1 MFHSSIFT
9 MASNITPDEDEPM
22 HPAGLDM
29 TRGSLQEILDAE
41 DVNVSTALPTVPL
54 DATNPFINPNQT
66 LADIIP
72 DRNLGPLSTLK
83 ITDADLIIRNLNNE
97 LNAAAKKNDQ
107 STTLLQRMDQHQ
119 KQIETQ
125 LAELKARTKWL
136 EEEKETAIREK
147 RDYTINQERLAEN
160 IRRDLEK
167 EYADRAQDYLKQLK
181 DEMRA
186 KIESKTT
193 VIRDQ
198 YKTELNQEIEKLKAE
213 WAQERLK
220 TNKQHNAQISQVL
233 KEVETL
239 KEQSHTQPKA
249 ESNEPG
255 DKISGLKATAF
266 NFMPGTVNTHRGGTV
281 NIHDDTILWSKNDDA
296 PPIPPRKQDEKHVHF
311 TSTPRHPVHSN
322 LFNSDDEN
330 PIIGH
335 SGNPFIS
342 NPGNPFVQQQ
352 VRSNPSTN
360 HGRHRSTTIIG
371 NTMSAVASEF
381 KKMREPKLSLKGG
394 ITSGASLF
402 FNSWVKDVR
411 AVISERSMSNAES
424 LQLVKDYT
432 EGKARQQVEF
442 YIVSTPD
449 PTFEGLIDNLRT
461 SFQSGED
468 EATVKG
474 EFYSRKQFSKES
486 VDDFADVLQLLARKV
501 LNVDPSF
508 QTFMN
513 KSLCQQ
519 LANGLKDPGH
529 GISARSILNQQPD
542 IQFASFRSDLAN
554 ILGCHIRTAGAKG
567 ALCNAAMAP
576 ESPETPVPTKRRK
589 TEEES
594 TIAAQLSMCI
604 KDNQELHKKLD
615 VFDPNKIMEVIMQAV
630 AGGYQKS
637 FQKPNTYQ
645 KSTKPFVPS
654 QQKPQ
659 ASQNTNPFGKP
670 YLGPP
675 REPQVTPG
683 ADGSLNPALSCKY
696 CKDTGHDVSN
706 CAKVKRKEALKAAAA
721 SQQPNV
727 TKKEN

>member
-1 MFHSSIFT
+1 
-9 MASNITPDEDEPM
+9 MASNITPDEDELM

-29 TRGSLQEILDAE
+29 THGSLQDLLDGE
-41 DVNVSTALPTVPL
+41 DINVSTTLPTVPL

-66 LADIIP
+66 LVDIIP
-72 DRNLGPLSTLK
+72 GRNFGLLSSLK
-83 ITDADLIIRNLNNE
+83 ITDADLIIDNLNNE
-97 LNAAAKKNDQ
+97 LNAAIEKNDQ
-107 STTLLQRMDQHQ
+107 STALLQRMDQHQ
-119 KQIETQ
+119 KRIETQ
-125 LAELKARTKWL
+125 LVELKAKTKWL
-136 EEEKETAIREK
+136 EKEKETAIREK
-147 RDYTINQERLAEN
+147 CDYTINQERLAEN

-213 WAQERLK
+213 WAQEHLK
-220 TNKQHNAQISQVL
+220 TNEQHNAQISQVL
-233 KEVETL
+233 KEVEAL
-239 KEQSHTQPKA
+239 KEQSRSQPKT

-266 NFMPGTVNTHRGGTV
+266 NFMPGMVNTWRGGTV
-281 NIHDDTILWSKNDDA
+281 NIHDDTILWSKNDDT
-296 PPIPPRKQDEKHVHF
+296 PPIPPCKQDKKHVHF
-311 TSTPRHPVHSN
+311 TSTPRHPVQSN

-330 PIIGH
+330 PVISH
-335 SGNPFIS
+335 SGNPFTS
-342 NPGNPFVQQQ
+342 HPGNPFIQQPVCSQ
-352 VRSNPSTN
+352 IPARTTVDTDA
-360 HGRHRSTTIIG
+360 TTIIG

-381 KKMREPKLSLKGG
+381 KKMREPKLTKLKGR

-411 AVISERSMSNAES
+411 AVILERSMSNAKS

-432 EGKARQQVEF
+432 EGKAHQQVEF
-442 YIVSTPD
+442 YIVSTPN
-449 PTFEGLIDNLRT
+449 PSFEGLIENLRT

-474 EFYSRKQFSKES
+474 EFYSRKQYSKES

-501 LNVDPSF
+501 LNVDLSF

-542 IQFASFRSDLAN
+542 IQFASFRSDSAN
-554 ILGCHIRTAGAKG
+554 ILGCRVCTARVKG
-567 ALCNAAMAP
+567 TLCNAAMVP
-576 ESPETPVPTKRRK
+576 ESPETPVRVKRCK

-594 TIAAQLSMCI
+594 TIAAQLSMWI
-604 KDNQELHKKLD
+604 KDNQELHKRLD
-615 VFDPNKIMEVIMQAV
+615 AFDPSKIIEVVMQVV

-645 KSTKPFVPS
+645 KSTNPFVPS

-659 ASQNTNPFGKP
+659 TSQSTNPFGKP
-670 YLGPP
+670 YLGPL

-696 CKDTGHDVSN
+696 CKDTGHNVSN
-706 CAKVKRKEALKAAAA
+706 CTKVKRKEALKAAAA
-721 SQQPNV
+721 SQQSNV
-727 TKKEN
+727 AKKGN

>member
-1 MFHSSIFT
+1 
-9 MASNITPDEDEPM
+9 MASNITPNEDEPM
-22 HPAGLDM
+22 HLAGLDM

-41 DVNVSTALPTVPL
+41 DVNISTALPTVPL
-54 DATNPFINPNQT
+54 DSTNPFINPNQT

-72 DRNLGPLSTLK
+72 NRNLGPLSSLK
-83 ITDADLIIRNLNNE
+83 ITDVDLIIRNLSNE
-97 LNAAAKKNDQ
+97 LNAAVEKNDT
-107 STTLLQRMDQHQ
+107 STALLQRMDQHR
-119 KQIETQ
+119 KQIEAQ
-125 LAELKARTKWL
+125 VAELKAETKWL
-136 EEEKETAIREK
+136 AEEKEAAIREK

-160 IRRDLEK
+160 IRHDLER
-167 EYADRAQDYLKQLK
+167 EYADKERNYLKQLK

-186 KIESKTT
+186 
-193 VIRDQ
+193 IRNQ
-198 YKTELNQEIEKLKAE
+198 YKTKLNQEIEKLKVE

-220 TNKQHNAQISQVL
+220 TNEQHNAQISQVL
-233 KEVETL
+233 KEVEAL
-239 KEQSHTQPKA
+239 KEQSRSQPKA

-255 DKISGLKATAF
+255 DKISGLKATTF
-266 NFMPGTVNTHRGGTV
+266 NFMPGMVNTQRGGTV
-281 NIHDDTILWSKNDDA
+281 NIHDDTILWNKNDDA
-296 PPIPPRKQDEKHVHF
+296 LPIPPCKQDEKHVHF
-311 TSTPRHPVHSN
+311 TSTPRHPVQSN
-322 LFNSDDEN
+322 LFDSDDEN
-330 PIIGH
+330 PIVGH

-342 NPGNPFVQQQ
+342 NPGNPFGQQP
-352 VRSNPSTN
+352 VRSQIPAQTTVDTDA
-360 HGRHRSTTIIG
+360 TTIIG
-371 NTMSAVASEF
+371 NTMSAIASEF
-381 KKMREPKLSLKGG
+381 KKMREPKLAKLKGG

-411 AVISERSMSNAES
+411 AVIFERSMSNAES

-442 YIVSTPD
+442 YIVSTPN
-449 PTFEGLIDNLRT
+449 PSFEGLINNLKT

-542 IQFASFRSDLAN
+542 IQFASFRSDLTN
-554 ILGCHIRTAGAKG
+554 ILGCRVCATGAKG
-567 ALCNAAMAP
+567 TLCNAVRAP
-576 ESPETPVPTKRRK
+576 ESPETPVPVKRRK

-594 TIAAQLSMCI
+594 TFATQLSMCI

-615 VFDPNKIMEVIMQAV
+615 AFDPSKIAEVVTQAV

-645 KSTKPFVPS
+645 KPTNPFIPS

-670 YLGPP
+670 YLGSP

-696 CKDTGHDVSN
+696 CKDTGHNVSN
-706 CAKVKRKEALKAAAA
+706 CTKVKRKEALKAAAA
-721 SQQPNV
+721 SQQPNI
-727 TKKEN
+727 TKKGN

>member
-1 MFHSSIFT
+1 MFHSSAFK
-9 MASNITPDEDEPM
+9 MASHITPDEDEPM

-29 TRGSLQEILDAE
+29 TRGSLQGILDGDE
-41 DVNVSTALPTVPL
+41 VNVSTALPTVPL

-72 DRNLGPLSTLK
+72 GRNLGPLSSLK
-83 ITDADLIIRNLNNE
+83 IMDADLIIRNLSNE
-97 LNAAAKKNDQ
+97 LNAAVEKNDQ
-107 STTLLQRMDQHQ
+107 STALLQRMDQHQ
-119 KQIETQ
+119 KQIKTQ
-125 LAELKARTKWL
+125 LVELKAETKRL

-147 RDYTINQERLAEN
+147 PDYTINQERLAEN
-160 IRRDLEK
+160 IQRDLEK
-167 EYADRAQDYLKQLK
+167 EYTDRAQDYLKQLK

-186 KIESKTT
+186 KIESKMT
-193 VIRDQ
+193 VIYDQ

-220 TNKQHNAQISQVL
+220 TNEQHNAQISQVL
-233 KEVETL
+233 KEVEAL
-239 KEQSHTQPKA
+239 KEQSCSQPKA
-249 ESNEPG
+249 ESNKPG
-255 DKISGLKATAF
+255 DKISGLKSAAF
-266 NFMPGTVNTHRGGTV
+266 NFMPGTVNTQRGGAV

-296 PPIPPRKQDEKHVHF
+296 PPIPPHKQDKKHVHF
-311 TSTPRHPVHSN
+311 TSTLRHPVQSN
-322 LFNSDDEN
+322 LFDSDDKN
-330 PIIGH
+330 PNIGH

-342 NPGNPFVQQQ
+342 NTGNPFVQQPVHSQ
-352 VRSNPSTN
+352 IPAQTTVDTDA
-360 HGRHRSTTIIG
+360 TTIIG

-381 KKMREPKLSLKGG
+381 KKMREPKLTKLKGG

-411 AVISERSMSNAES
+411 AVILEQSMSNAES

-442 YIVSTPD
+442 YIVSTPN
-449 PTFEGLIDNLRT
+449 PSFEGLINNLRT

-486 VDDFADVLQLLARKV
+486 VDNFADVLQLLARKV

-554 ILGCHIRTAGAKG
+554 ILGCSIRMAGAKG
-567 ALCNAAMAP
+567 ALCNG
-576 ESPETPVPTKRRK
+576 TR
-589 TEEES
+589 
-594 TIAAQLSMCI
+594 
-604 KDNQELHKKLD
+604 
-615 VFDPNKIMEVIMQAV
+615 
-630 AGGYQKS
+630 
-637 FQKPNTYQ
+637 
-645 KSTKPFVPS
+645 
-654 QQKPQ
+654 
-659 ASQNTNPFGKP
+659 
-670 YLGPP
+670 
-675 REPQVTPG
+675 VT
-683 ADGSLNPALSCKY
+683 
-696 CKDTGHDVSN
+696 
-706 CAKVKRKEALKAAAA
+706 
-721 SQQPNV
+721 
-727 TKKEN
+727 